1 MKPPAQASCGRGRGR
16 CRRPLTEINFSSFF
30 SRGSPVLRK
39 SFEQL
44 ANTYMIRVTL
54 GIKYCYTSPGASVIA
69 RRRGHPVC
77 RWLIMLT
84 GPNVTAGHTNTVAS
98 MIQLHLGFS
107 DNAHS
112 WVLILQVVSSV
123 CAAVST
129 TKIPELHSW
138 GSILV

>member
-1 MKPPAQASCGRGRGR
+1 MQTTLDGDK
-16 CRRPLTEINFSSFF
+16 LFILF
-30 SRGSPVLRK
+30 SRRSPVLRK

-54 GIKYCYTSPGASVIA
+54 GIKYCYTSPGSSVIA

-129 TKIPELHSW
+129 TKIPEPLSW
-138 GSILV
+138 CSILV